1 MKNFRI
7 HDKKKIAAL
16 LITGAVLLLSSC
28 KQDSDTPKD
37 FFSYWSSEA
46 FVTEHSINSAHRA
59 DTAGIQCADSS
70 SEAVVMLKVY
80 NPKSF
85 QLALPTAHEPLGI
98 VEFKALSVQPVAG
111 TDYTLSQLDSENLKL
126 TYSKSFLQKY
136 EQGKGNLSPVITIK
150 AKDGRV
156 FSQTY
161 TFTLKSN
168 SPPPKPEVIL
178 ARTNESTSHYVV
190 CLKFDSAEM
199 TRTVTTG
206 SGSVPIHKD
215 IASITINGS
224 TYSLSYKED
233 NNGFQK
239 PSETFPTGSFIEQG
253 NVVQLNAS
261 YPAVPSGGWVLY
273 LKTYVDVESIH
284 SKKLY
289 TITLHDKEGVVSD
302 GITAELK
309 EKFKVQ
315 FDAKNGTPVP
325 NPQYIENGG
334 KVEEP
339 SVSYT
344 GFNLVGW
351 YTEDSYTNKWDF
363 SNNTV
368 TSNITLYA
376 QWTASDNTQYKVK
389 HYKQNIGDD
398 GYPATPSD
406 TDNLQGTT
414 GADATVTL
422 KNYPGFEAG
431 EYTPASIA
439 PDGSTVVEVRYK
451 RKTYTVEFGVNGSNG
466 SISVTSVTGGVAGGS
481 PITVKYEG
489 TVNFRATPTDE
500 NSYKVGDW
508 TCTPSE
514 GFSAASGQ
522 KTVSLTVTKDTSV
535 KVSFVPLSNLN
546 LTKLEIHGT
555 DASGGSVTLPYTK
568 SQVTKGNISLEF
580 SGHSGVPFNV
590 TPSLPLN
597 LTPETTTSIT
607 INVAASPG
615 NYAAWSKTVSIT
627 RKKNSVANLKS
638 FKLNGETKTAP
649 FASEYTVASDKA
661 EVTGFSFDSDSEG
674 ATASVTPSGSV
685 TIPAESEKPFTITV
699 KAQDGTTDNIRFT
712 VKRQKYTVRFSVADG
727 EGTLRGS
734 YGSQS
739 PTAQNGGGTQTLTNV
754 PHGSTVS
761 FDAIPGNGWELYTW
775 TGVSSSSTGA
785 SLTVDG
791 DKNVSVKFKKKEYQV
806 KFSVVGGDGG
816 ELKGTYNGS
825 TKTAR
830 GNTEETFTVQHGDTV
845 NFTGTADAG
854 WDIEDWTISS
864 GNFSSGGGTGTTAA
878 LTVTGDTTVKVK
890 FKPGEFNLA
899 GGGPDAWKRLK
910 EEAAKEKGSHTVVI
924 NGEIKATGGDNAG
937 EITLGRNL
945 TIKGGSSAVLNANG
959 ITRIFKVEN
968 GKTLILKDITLQNA
982 QVGST
987 NEGGG
992 VYIDDGGSL
1001 IMQGSSTITNCKAGK
1016 GGGVYVNG
1024 TFKMEGSAL
1033 VNDESGT
1040 DNEVYLE
1047 SDKTV
1052 TVTGAL
1058 THTPAAKI
1066 RVADYQKNRVLAVGD
1081 AKKENFKLAPDGGKN
1096 WRYKKVGDEIKFVT
1110 GKLTYTIE
1118 KIISVEEHD
1127 GGTWAE
1133 YYWTMQIDGQN
1144 VSKKNNK
1151 PSWKP
1156 KTPTDKKKPRPEYAI
1171 NESKTVLFN
1180 YTDKKTVG
1188 AYFLI
1193 KEEDHGTGD
1202 DDTVA
1207 NVTKDITYEN
1217 DQLKFEGQTI
1227 SFGQEKSFRLEFH
1240 GSGEGDVDVVCRI
1253 KWEDE

>member
-16 LITGAVLLLSSC
+16 FITGAVLLLSSC

-111 TDYTLSQLDSENLKL
+111 TDYTLSQLNPENLKL

-178 ARTNESTSHYVV
+178 AKTNESTSHYVV

-239 PSETFPTGSFIEQG
+239 SSETFPTGSFIEQG

-273 LKTYVDVESIH
+273 LKTDVDVESIH

-315 FDAKNGTPVP
+315 FDAKNGTPAP

-368 TSNITLYA
+368 TSNVTLYA
-376 QWTASDNTQYKVK
+376 KWTASDNTQYKVK

-414 GADATVTL
+414 GADASVTL

-431 EYTPASIA
+431 EYTPALIA

-514 GFSAASGQ
+514 GFSVASGQ
-522 KTVSLTVTKDTSV
+522 KTASLTVTKDTSV
-535 KVSFVPLSNLN
+535 SVNFVPLSNLN

-580 SGHSGVPFNV
+580 SGHSGVPFDV

-597 LTPETTTSIT
+597 LTPGTTTSIT
-607 INVAASPG
+607 INVAANPG

-649 FASEYTVASDKA
+649 FANEYTVASDKA
-661 EVTGFSFDSDSEG
+661 EVTGFSFDSASEG

-699 KAQDGTTDNIRFT
+699 KAQDGTTNSIRFT
-712 VKRQKYTVRFSVADG
+712 VKRQKYTVRFSVAD
-727 EGTLRGS
+727 
-734 YGSQS
+734 
-739 PTAQNGGGTQTLTNV
+739 
-754 PHGSTVS
+754 
-761 FDAIPGNGWELYTW
+761 
-775 TGVSSSSTGA
+775 
-785 SLTVDG
+785 
-791 DKNVSVKFKKKEYQV
+791 
-806 KFSVVGGDGG
+806 GDGG

-878 LTVTGDTTVKVK
+878 LTVTGETTVKVK
-890 FKPGEFNLA
+890 FKPGELNLA
-899 GGGPDAWKRLK
+899 GGADAWKRLK
-910 EEAAKEKGSHTVVI
+910 EEVEKPKGAHTI
-924 NGEIKATGGDNAG
+924 TISGEIKATNDSGNNGK
-937 EITLGRNL
+937 ITPARDL
-945 TIKGGSSAVLNANG
+945 TIKGNGSSAVLNANNLSS
-959 ITRIFKVEN
+959 IFDVRKTLTLENIKLKN
-968 GKTLILKDITLQNA
+968 GKADQ
-982 QVGST
+982 
-987 NEGGG
+987 GGG
-992 VYIDDGGSL
+992 AYVSGTLVMKD
-1001 IMQGSSTITNCKAGK
+1001 SSSIESCTASDK

-1024 TFKMEGSAL
+1024 TFKMSGSAK
-1033 VNDESGT
+1033 VDT
-1040 DNEVYLE
+1040 DNDVYLA
-1047 SDKTV
+1047 SGKRID
-1052 TVTGAL
+1052 VTGAL
-1058 THTPAAKI
+1058 TNEPAARITPDSYTDGRILATDNAEKSNFT
-1066 RVADYQKNRVLAVGD
+1066 VTPKNGN
-1081 AKKENFKLAPDGGKN
+1081 EY
-1096 WRYKKVGDEIKFVT
+1096 WRYKKKDGVVKFVR
-1110 GKLTYTIE
+1110 GKLTVRIGT
-1118 KIISVEEHD
+1118 IISIEEHD
-1127 GGTWAE
+1127 GATDAE
-1133 YYWTMQIDGQN
+1133 YFWTMKVDN
-1144 VSKKNNK
+1144 EAHTLPRNK
-1151 PSWKP
+1151 AWKP
-1156 KTPTDKKKPRPEYAI
+1156 AKQGKTYNI
-1171 NESKTVLFN
+1171 NKSKEIFVNLVASKTVVL
-1180 YTDKKTVG
+1180 
-1188 AYFLI
+1188 YFKI
-1193 KEEDHGTGD
+1193 EEKDYSGD
-1202 DDTVA
+1202 DLIVETTRDCTYDPA
-1207 NVTKDITYEN
+1207 NDRWTFKGQDLYCN
-1217 DQLKFEGQTI
+1217 YPEG
-1227 SFGQEKSFRLEFH
+1227 SFRLEFH
-1240 GSGEGDVDVVCRI
+1240 NTSKGEVDVMCYV

>member
-111 TDYTLSQLDSENLKL
+111 TDYTLSQLDPENLKL

-273 LKTYVDVESIH
+273 LKTDVDVESIH

-315 FDAKNGTPVP
+315 FDAKNGTPAP

-389 HYKQNIGDD
+389 HYKQNIDD
-398 GYPATPSD
+398 NYPATPSH

-414 GADATVTL
+414 GADASVTL

-466 SISVTSVTGGVAGGS
+466 NIAVTSVTGGVAGGS

-489 TVNFRATPTDE
+489 TVTFRATPADE

-514 GFSAASGQ
+514 GFSVASGQ
-522 KTVSLTVTKDTSV
+522 KTASLTVTKDTSV
-535 KVSFVPLSNLN
+535 RVSFVPLSNLN

-597 LTPETTTSIT
+597 LTPGTTTSIT

-649 FASEYTVASDKA
+649 FANEYTVASDKA
-661 EVTGFSFDSDSEG
+661 EVTGFRFDSDSEG

-685 TIPAESEKPFTITV
+685 TIPAESEKPFTIMV
-699 KAQDGTTDNIRFT
+699 KAQDGTTNNIRFT

-727 EGTLRGS
+727 EGILRGS
-734 YGSQS
+734 YGSQN

-754 PHGSTVS
+754 
-761 FDAIPGNGWELYTW
+761 
-775 TGVSSSSTGA
+775 
-785 SLTVDG
+785 
-791 DKNVSVKFKKKEYQV
+791 
-806 KFSVVGGDGG
+806 
-816 ELKGTYNGS
+816 
-825 TKTAR
+825 
-830 GNTEETFTVQHGDTV
+830 QHGDTV
-845 NFTGTADAG
+845 NFTGTTDAG
-854 WDIEDWTISS
+854 WDIEDWTISF
-864 GNFSSGGGTGTTAA
+864 GNFSSGGGTGSTAA
-878 LTVTGDTTVKVK
+878 LTVIGDTTVKVK
-890 FKPGEFNLA
+890 FKPGELNLA
-899 GGGPDAWKRLK
+899 GGADAWKRLK
-910 EEAAKEKGSHTVVI
+910 EEVEKPKGAHTI
-924 NGEIKATGGDNAG
+924 TISGEIKATNDSGNNGK
-937 EITLGRNL
+937 ITPARDL
-945 TIKGGSSAVLNANG
+945 TIKGNGSSAVLNANNLSS
-959 ITRIFKVEN
+959 IFKVEN
-968 GKTLILKDITLQNA
+968 GKTLTLENIKLKNGKADQ
-982 QVGST
+982 
-987 NEGGG
+987 GGG
-992 VYIDDGGSL
+992 AYVSGTLVMKD
-1001 IMQGSSTITNCKAGK
+1001 SSSIESCTASDK

-1024 TFKMEGSAL
+1024 TFKMSGSAK
-1033 VNDESGT
+1033 VDT
-1040 DNEVYLE
+1040 DNDVYLA
-1047 SDKTV
+1047 SGKSIG
-1052 TVTGAL
+1052 VTGAL
-1058 THTPAAKI
+1058 TNEPAARITPDSYTDGRILATDNAEKSNFT
-1066 RVADYQKNRVLAVGD
+1066 VTPKNGN
-1081 AKKENFKLAPDGGKN
+1081 EY
-1096 WRYKKVGDEIKFVT
+1096 WRYKKKDGVVKFVR
-1110 GKLTYTIE
+1110 GKLTVRIGT
-1118 KIISVEEHD
+1118 IISIEEHD
-1127 GGTWAE
+1127 GATDAE
-1133 YYWTMQIDGQN
+1133 YFWTMKVDN
-1144 VSKKNNK
+1144 EAHTLPRNK
-1151 PSWKP
+1151 AWKP
-1156 KTPTDKKKPRPEYAI
+1156 AKQGKTYNI
-1171 NESKTVLFN
+1171 NKSKEIFVNLVASKTVVL
-1180 YTDKKTVG
+1180 
-1188 AYFLI
+1188 YFKI
-1193 KEEDHGTGD
+1193 EEKDYSGD
-1202 DDTVA
+1202 DLIVETTRDCTYDPA
-1207 NVTKDITYEN
+1207 NDRWTFKGQDLYCN
-1217 DQLKFEGQTI
+1217 YPEG
-1227 SFGQEKSFRLEFH
+1227 SFRLEFH
-1240 GSGEGDVDVVCRI
+1240 NTSKGEVDVMCYV